1 MRIAPLLTF
10 RAGRRPGIASLLIVV
25 VLVLTACGSGAPKHT
40 SSSTSS
46 GPLDSRSAN
55 TLIEAGIAQANAKR
69 YQQAETTFR
78 NVLVLSPGNKFA
90 WYNLGLL
97 AEVQNHQSAAL
108 TYYSNALTTD
118 PRYTPAMYN
127 KAILLEDGDL
137 RLALALY
144 QRITSINPKAAT
156 AYLRESFVYARLGD
170 KGNASQA
177 RARAVALDPSLAK
190 VGAPA
195 AAGSK

>member
-1 MRIAPLLTF
+1 MRIAPSQTV
-10 RAGRRPGIASLLIVV
+10 RHGRHPGIVTLLIVV
-25 VLVLTACGSGAPKHT
+25 GLIVAACGSGAPKHT

-46 GPLDSRSAN
+46 TPLDSRSAN
-55 TLIEAGIAQANAKR
+55 TLIETGIAQANAKR

-97 AEVQNHQSAAL
+97 AEVQNHPSAAL

-137 RLALALY
+137 HSALALY

-170 KGNASQA
+170 KTNASQA
-177 RARAVALDPSLAK
+177 RARAVALDHSLAA
-190 VGAPA
+190 VSPPAPA
-195 AAGSK
+195 ASK

>member
-1 MRIAPLLTF
+1 
-10 RAGRRPGIASLLIVV
+10 LLIAVS
-25 VLVLTACGSGAPKHT
+25 LVLGACGSGATKHT
-40 SSSTSS
+40 SSATSAKQV
-46 GPLDSRSAN
+46 DSRSAN
-55 TLIEAGIAQANAKR
+55 TLIETGIAQANAKR

-97 AEVQNHQSAAL
+97 AEVQNHPSAAL

-137 RLALALY
+137 HSALTLY
-144 QRITSINPKAAT
+144 RRITSINPKAAT
-156 AYLRESFVYARLGD
+156 AYLRESFVLARLGD
-170 KGNASQA
+170 KASA
-177 RARAVALDPSLAK
+177 SHAHARAVALDPSLAN
-190 VGAPA
+190 VAAPA